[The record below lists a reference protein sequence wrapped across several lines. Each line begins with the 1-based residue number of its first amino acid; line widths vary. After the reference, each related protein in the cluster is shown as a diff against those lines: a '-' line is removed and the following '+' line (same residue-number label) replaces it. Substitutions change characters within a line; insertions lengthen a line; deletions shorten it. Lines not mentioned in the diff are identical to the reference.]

1 MPSPSDEDLSQRVM
15 AWCRRVPTRYERD
28 DPWADHGFQEAQT
41 GARHSFEDPDTGP
54 AATHPS
60 DLPPRPPA
68 RLDFARPNTPMHGS
82 STSSKALVTS
92 EGARD
97 NAGGTIRK
105 GQKLSK
111 VLGLFSRKP
120 KDAGPASPPPAPPTP
135 PRPVRL
141 NFLFVGSR
149 GTGQTCL
156 LFRSRYGYFPDVHG
170 LRRTMYET
178 YTRERVYMNIPVT
191 VEL

>member
-1 MPSPSDEDLSQRVM
+1 
-15 AWCRRVPTRYERD
+15 
-28 DPWADHGFQEAQT
+28 
-41 GARHSFEDPDTGP
+41 
-54 AATHPS
+54 
-60 DLPPRPPA
+60 
-68 RLDFARPNTPMHGS
+68 MHGS

-92 EGARD
+92 EEARD

-156 LFRSRYGYFPDVHG
+156 LLWETLNRPFHSLEDIPSNIWNIHLLLSRTAKGGRDG
-170 LRRTMYET
+170 
-178 YTRERVYMNIPVT
+178 
-191 VEL
+191 